1 MSSNCSNVKGDCSG
15 NVDAGRPV
23 SSAGL
28 RTALGY
34 AQFAYSS
41 AKCFRLAPEKRAY
54 ALPNHG
60 IDSNFGHGFIYL
72 AEKHNKSLH
81 YAKYCTKIQ
90 SVHPHSAST
99 PMIKLTPRQE
109 QILNLIKDAIDNTG
123 FPPTRA
129 EIANELGF
137 KSANAAEEHLQALAR
152 KGAIEISPG
161 TSRGIRLLGASLP
174 SIPMPPPTLMMALPL
189 VGRVAAGSPILAT
202 EHVEATYSVD
212 PAMFSARP
220 DYLLKV
226 RGESMRDAGIM
237 DGDLLAVKKVDSAK
251 NGQIVVARIGD
262 DVTVKRY
269 KKTGSLIELFPENP
283 DFKVIKV
290 DPEADGFALE
300 GLAVGLM
307 RSWN

>member
-1 MSSNCSNVKGDCSG
+1 
-15 NVDAGRPV
+15 
-23 SSAGL
+23 
-28 RTALGY
+28 
-34 AQFAYSS
+34 
-41 AKCFRLAPEKRAY
+41 
-54 ALPNHG
+54 
-60 IDSNFGHGFIYL
+60 
-72 AEKHNKSLH
+72 
-81 YAKYCTKIQ
+81 
-90 SVHPHSAST
+90 
-99 PMIKLTPRQE
+99 MIKLTARQE
-109 QILNLIKDAIDNTG
+109 EILNLIREAIENTG

-129 EIANELGF
+129 EIAAELGF

-161 TSRGIRLLGASLP
+161 TSRGIRLIGPAVEA
-174 SIPMPPPTLMMALPL
+174 IPMPPPTLMMALPL
-189 VGRVAAGSPILAT
+189 VGRVAAGSPILAL

-212 PAMFSARP
+212 PAMFSSKP

-226 RGESMRDAGIM
+226 RGLSMRDAGIM
-237 DGDLLAVKKVDSAK
+237 DGDLLAVKKVDTAK

-290 DPEADGFALE
+290 DPAVDDFTLE

-307 RSWN
+307 RTWN